1 MYRLIMLFR
10 RHPYRLSGYCKG
22 KHRVVRLAGCN
33 AGITLCCK
41 STKLKEL
48 LRICVSYIYGRTN
61 LWPVPIASLFFL
73 KYTPTEA

>member
-10 RHPYRLSGYCKG
+10 RHPYQLPGYCKG
-22 KHRVVRLAGCN
+22 KHRVVV

-73 KYTPTEA
+73 KYTPTEP